1 MKTTK
6 APKNIDEYISGYPVS
21 VQQKLEA
28 IRSAIKKA
36 VPEAEEKISY
46 QMPAFTLNGILV
58 YFAAHTNHI
67 GFYPTSTGIKAFKDE
82 LTNYKCTRGTIQFPF
97 EEQLPLDLI
106 TRIVIY
112 RSNENSLRAEMKTG
126 KKKK

>member
-67 GFYPTSTGIKAFKDE
+67 GFYPTSTGVEAFKDE

>member
-6 APKNIDEYISGYPVS
+6 APKNIDEYISDYPVP

-67 GFYPTSTGIKAFKDE
+67 GFYPTSTGVEAFKDE
-82 LTNYKCTRGTIQFPF
+82 LTDYKCTRGTIQFPF
-97 EEQLPLDLI
+97 EKQLPLDLI

>member
-1 MKTTK
+1 
-6 APKNIDEYISGYPVS
+6 
-21 VQQKLEA
+21 
-28 IRSAIKKA
+28 
-36 VPEAEEKISY
+36 
-46 QMPAFTLNGILV
+46 MPAFTLNGILV

-67 GFYPTSTGIKAFKDE
+67 GFYPTSTGIEAFKDE
-82 LTNYKCTRGTIQFPF
+82 LTNYKCTKGTIQFPF
-97 EEQLPLDLI
+97 GEQLPLDLI